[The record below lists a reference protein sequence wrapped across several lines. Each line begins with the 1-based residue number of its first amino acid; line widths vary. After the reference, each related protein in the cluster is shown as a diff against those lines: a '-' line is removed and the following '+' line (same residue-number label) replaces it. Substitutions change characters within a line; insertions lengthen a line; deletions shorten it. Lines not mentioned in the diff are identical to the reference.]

1 MNTGA
6 EKKRD
11 TDLLLLL
18 LMGAAVLVICFG
30 LLTLHDTKETKQIL
44 RQTLTASAQRVE
56 RFNTYVVSDRTKSM
70 IDLLDKTVE
79 LSRVLATEEG
89 DRQALLDSYAADQR
103 LGGVVVLDGM
113 LHESM
118 QTRADGD
125 TYSFCRM

>member
-70 IDLLDKTVE
+70 IDLLI
-79 LSRVLATEEG
+79 RP
-89 DRQALLDSYAADQR
+89 
-103 LGGVVVLDGM
+103 
-113 LHESM
+113 
-118 QTRADGD
+118 
-125 TYSFCRM
+125 